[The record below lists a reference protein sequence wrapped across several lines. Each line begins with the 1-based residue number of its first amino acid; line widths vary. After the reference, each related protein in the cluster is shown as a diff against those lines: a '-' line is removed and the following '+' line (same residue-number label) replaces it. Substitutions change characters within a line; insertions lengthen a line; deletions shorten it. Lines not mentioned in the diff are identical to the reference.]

1 MDALSNFY
9 GWLTG
14 RWTKQS
20 MIGKALLSCALLL
33 VMACVCGVPLLVISM
48 MDLVK

>member
-1 MDALSNFY
+1 MDTLSNLY

-20 MIGKALLSCALLL
+20 MIGKSLLSCAVLLII
-33 VMACVCGVPLLVISM
+33 ACACGVPLLLISLM
-48 MDLVK
+48 EF